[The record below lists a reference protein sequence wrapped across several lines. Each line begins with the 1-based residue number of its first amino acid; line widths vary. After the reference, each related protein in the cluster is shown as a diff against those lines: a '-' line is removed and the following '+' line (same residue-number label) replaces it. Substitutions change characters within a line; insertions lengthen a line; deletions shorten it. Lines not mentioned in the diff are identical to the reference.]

1 MRYRQGDLGAARAWF
16 DACQRRVPAYAPA
29 LGRLAG
35 IDAAQLA
42 CALTAA
48 GHSLEAGP
56 WRASAA
62 ARYDE
67 LARRHPQAYAGHAA
81 EFRRQAADRGPVPA

>member
-1 MRYRQGDLGAARAWF
+1 VAAI
-16 DACQRRVPAYAPA
+16 D
-29 LGRLAG
+29 RLRPLASAS
-35 IDAAQLA
+35 DDPEFAAQLA

-48 GHSLEAGP
+48 GRRPEAGP
-56 WRASAA
+56 WRTSAA

-81 EFRRQAADRGPVPA
+81 EFWRRLAGRAPSRLKTPA